1 MTTFDEALK
10 YLSVNDSKLAKVIN
24 LINPQKKIKKTD
36 NFTALVKIII
46 GQQLSGSAAR
56 TIVSRLDKKLGKEE
70 YNPINILEMT
80 NDDLRSFGLSNAKAS
95 YIKGFAQIILENPC
109 YFENLIAIGEK
120 DILNELCK
128 IKGIGIW
135 TASIFAMSSLCYE
148 DIFPYGDVSLNKAIK
163 NLYKDELDQKAIVS
177 NWSPYKS
184 YACRV
189 LWQWVDKGMPK
200 I

>member
-1 MTTFDEALK
+1 MTTFNEVLK

-24 LINPQKKIKKTD
+24 LVNPQKKIKKTD
-36 NFTALVKIII
+36 DFTALVKIII

-56 TIVSRLDKKLGKEE
+56 TIVSRLDNKLGKNE

-80 NDDLRSFGLSNAKAS
+80 NDDLRSCGLSNAKAS
-95 YIKGFAQIILENPC
+95 YIKGFTQTILKNPY
-109 YFENLIAIGEK
+109 YFKNLKTIGEK

-189 LWQWVDKGMPK
+189 LWKWVDKGMPK